1 VSGRLGETSDVA
13 VVRVPAAKVALS
25 TASVYPE
32 STVAAF
38 EIASRLGYDGV
49 EVMVW
54 TDPVSQDPE
63 ALKRLADYH
72 GVPVLAVH
80 APCLIITQRVWGTD
94 PWAKLVRARNA
105 ADSLGASTVVVHP
118 PFRWQRDYARDFL
131 AGIRRMADETDVRF
145 AVENMFPLRARGRA
159 VTPYAPDWDPTDEDF
174 PDFTIDLSHT
184 SVSQSDAMDMASKMD
199 RRLAHVHIAD
209 GVGAPRDEHLVPG
222 RGEQPCAELLET
234 LARNNF
240 DGTVVVEVNTRRA
253 ESRQERETD
262 LAEALAFTRLHF
274 AAPADSAGPEA
285 RAH

>member
-1 VSGRLGETSDVA
+1 MA
-13 VVRVPAAKVALS
+13 VVRVPAAKIALS

-32 STVAAF
+32 STAAAF
-38 EIASRLGYDGV
+38 EIAARLGYDGV

-105 ADSLGASTVVVHP
+105 ADLLGARTVVVHP

-131 AGIRRMADETDVRF
+131 AGIKRMSEETDVRF
-145 AVENMFPLRARGRA
+145 AVENMFPLRARGRS
-159 VTPYAPDWDPTDEDF
+159 VTPYAPDWDPTEEEF

-184 SVSQSDAMDMASKMD
+184 AVSQSDAMAMARKMD

-209 GVGAPRDEHLVPG
+209 GMGSARDEHLVPG
-222 RGEQPCAELLET
+222 RGTQPCAELLET
-234 LARNNF
+234 LARSGF

-253 ESRQERETD
+253 ESRVEREAD
-262 LAEALAFTRLHF
+262 LAEALAYTRLHF
-274 AAPADSAGPEA
+274 AAPGAA
-285 RAH
+285 